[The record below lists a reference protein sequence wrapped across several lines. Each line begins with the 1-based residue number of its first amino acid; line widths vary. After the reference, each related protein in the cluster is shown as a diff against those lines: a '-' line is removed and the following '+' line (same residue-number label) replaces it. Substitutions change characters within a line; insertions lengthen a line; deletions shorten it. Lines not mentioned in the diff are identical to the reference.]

1 MYCLLTKQGGRYS
14 CHSEITL
21 RSMKYFIVDFKSLT
35 VFLFHIYSYDSFR
48 FTNIFYFGAINVH
61 RSCGLH
67 QQHCDSLTF
76 FTASVF
82 FSVLFFSN
90 YKCPTDILCAYI
102 LRLLLKVNGPSRH
115 TSGHNIAKRSR
126 FCVELSTIFII
137 KMVHIV
143 KVEGGRLS
151 RSQIL
156 KCI

>member
-76 FTASVF
+76 FTAPVF
-82 FSVLFFSN
+82 FRLCFFQTINVLQIFCVPI
-90 YKCPTDILCAYI
+90 YYVCYYQLMVHQGIPVAII
-102 LRLLLKVNGPSRH
+102 LLKEAGFVWSCLQYLSSKWFIQSKWRGPGCH
-115 TSGHNIAKRSR
+115 DLR
-126 FCVELSTIFII
+126 F
-137 KMVHIV
+137 
-143 KVEGGRLS
+143 
-151 RSQIL
+151 
-156 KCI
+156 